1 MAQYGGAYFIS
12 EAVMA
17 PDFWMS
23 SRKDA
28 VRPLAIVATLRQTLG
43 ESLTAY
49 QYLITRFFID
59 VGLVLVFVSVAG
71 QGIFSIYPDAAL
83 VWQLMAWML
92 LAYYT
97 FYLPYYLRRRSKLNV
112 PRTITATAVVIATAV
127 SSTNLVLALFGIT
140 SVIVSAA
147 VVIHLVICLGSMVGI
162 FLVFVGSFMDF
173 DETMF

>member
-1 MAQYGGAYFIS
+1 MVANIEFLSIYS
-12 EAVMA
+12 EICLGTVAFM
-17 PDFWMS
+17 
-23 SRKDA
+23 
-28 VRPLAIVATLRQTLG
+28 AIVATLRQTLG

-71 QGIFSIYPDAAL
+71 QGIFSIYPDAAM
-83 VWQLMAWML
+83 VWKLMAWML
-92 LAYYT
+92 LGYYA

-112 PRTITATAVVIATAV
+112 PRTITATAVVVATAV
-127 SSTNLVLALFGIT
+127 SSTNLVLSVFGIT
-140 SVIVSAA
+140 PIIISAA
-147 VVIHLVICLGSMVGI
+147 VVVHLVICLGSLVGI